1 MYLPA
6 FKSAETAKRFSFKG
20 HSAVLLRNIVAA
32 GSIEYRFALM
42 VYPDGQNEA
51 CYCVASEVNGM
62 AGQLGGGSHFLG
74 VFEEDS
80 HVNYGSSDQWADEEK
95 FTHRALGLVTEKFGA
110 PIQ

>member
-6 FKSAETAKRFSFKG
+6 FKSSETARRYSFKG
-20 HSAVLLRNIVAA
+20 YSAVLLRNIVAT
-32 GSIEYRFALM
+32 GSVEYRYAMM
-42 VYPDGQNEA
+42 VYREGESDA

-95 FTHRALGLVTEKFGA
+95 FAQRALGLATDKFG
-110 PIQ
+110 PPTS

>member
-6 FKSAETAKRFSFKG
+6 FKSAETAKRYTFKG
-20 HSAVLLRNIVAA
+20 HSAVLLRNIVAV

-42 VYPDGQNEA
+42 VYADGEGEA

-62 AGQLGGGSHFLG
+62 AGELGGGSHFLG

-95 FTHRALGLVTEKFGA
+95 FVRRALELVTEKFG
-110 PIQ
+110 PPVI